1 MSLAISSA
9 DLGPSIRRAL
19 AGVHATEQEMF
30 ETTSALL
37 AAEATPAQVAALL
50 IALAAKGETAD
61 ELTGAAAA
69 LRAHCV
75 ALECHHHELLDVCGT
90 GGDGCGTFNISTAV
104 AFVVAGAGV
113 PVAKHGNR
121 AMSSRC
127 GSADVLEALGVDI
140 TMPAAKAANTLNY
153 LGIAF
158 LSAQAYH
165 PAMKRVAGVRR
176 EIGVRTIFNLIG
188 PLANPARPAHQVVGV
203 AHPRS
208 LNIVAQALM
217 NLGCRSGAV
226 VHSRDGLDEISISA
240 PTDVIEWN
248 GEARSDYSIDPSEYG
263 FVPVARDALAG
274 GDAPHNAALLRAV
287 LDGSSGPHR
296 DVVVLNAALALKVAG
311 MAPTL
316 HTGIT
321 VARKAIDRG
330 AASAKLD
337 ALIRASAP

>member
-1 MSLAISSA
+1 MSLAVSSA
-9 DLGPSIRRAL
+9 DLGASIRRAL
-19 AGVHATEQEMF
+19 AGLHATEQEMF
-30 ETTSALL
+30 ETISALL
-37 AAEATPAQVAALL
+37 EAEVTPAQVSALL

-75 ALECHHHELLDVCGT
+75 PLECEHHELLDVCGT
-90 GGDGCGTFNISTAV
+90 GGDGYGTFNISTTV

-140 TMPAAKAANTLNY
+140 TMPAAKAADTLNH

-158 LSAQAYH
+158 LNAQAYH

-188 PLANPARPAHQVVGV
+188 PLANPARPSHQVVGV

-208 LNIVAQALM
+208 LSIVAQALM
-217 NLGCRSGAV
+217 NLGCRRGAV
-226 VHSRDGLDEISISA
+226 VHSRDGLDEVSISSL
-240 PTDVIEWN
+240 TDVIEWH
-248 GEARSDYSIDPSEYG
+248 GGARNVYSIDPGEFG
-263 FVPVARDALAG
+263 HAAVARDALAG
-274 GDAPHNAALLRAV
+274 GDAKHNAALLRAV
-287 LDGSSGPHR
+287 LDGRSGPHR

-311 MAPTL
+311 IAPTL
-316 HTGIT
+316 HTGIAF
-321 VARKAIDRG
+321 ARKAIDRG
-330 AASAKLD
+330 AAAAKLD